1 MEIQNFFAYRI
12 VIQRIA
18 GKVSAHRIFF
28 YAAISVVFHNPAV
41 RVLLHLAAAA
51 ECRYFYG
58 FRTCHDMD
66 DLKTPADDAAAAENF
81 SHLLRRSIG
90 GDIEVLGSTPN
101 SISLTA
107 PPTI

>member
-1 MEIQNFFAYRI
+1 MLSFD
-12 VIQRIA
+12 
-18 GKVSAHRIFF
+18 
-28 YAAISVVFHNPAV
+28 NPAV

-81 SHLLRRSIG
+81 SHLLRRGIG
-90 GDIEVLGSTPN
+90 GDIEVFRLYTQQHIPDRPTYDIGFESFLLQR
-101 SISLTA
+101 LTVFSA
-107 PPTI
+107 AN